1 MRPVVIEGRVVA
13 AGPRHVAVVRR
24 FAEAAE
30 VLPVP
35 LAALAPALA
44 DPAMPRGVQRLTV
57 PGVVAAMLRIKG
69 DRHG

>member
-35 LAALAPALA
+35 LAGLAAVPVDPAAPAGL
-44 DPAMPRGVQRLTV
+44 QRLTV
-57 PGVVAAMLRIKG
+57 PGPVAAMLGIARG
-69 DRHG
+69 RS